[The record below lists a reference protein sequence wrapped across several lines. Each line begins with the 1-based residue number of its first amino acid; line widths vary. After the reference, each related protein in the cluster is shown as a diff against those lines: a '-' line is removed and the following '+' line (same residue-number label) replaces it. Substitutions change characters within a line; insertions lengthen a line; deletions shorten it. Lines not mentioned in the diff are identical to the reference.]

1 MADAYL
7 CVCVREPTD
16 CADGLCVLVKS
27 TCTCIYMYMHM
38 DLYTHVCI
46 QIHISKAPRLAQL
59 PRSASPSLR
68 GRHQF
73 WRQNPRQCLAWYR
86 QKKSDS
92 EWCIDEAYIRR
103 ISGVYQARMGETS
116 HIYIYISVTYGRCE
130 YEEGVCEG
138 ARRGGGLEV
147 SCERDTR
154 TFLCFSRQVHR
165 ESKLVNVKEAI
176 AVNVREVPHLRG

>member
-1 MADAYL
+1 MTIRERRITSCAWPTPT

-16 CADGLCVLVKS
+16 CVDGLCMLVKS

-59 PRSASPSLR
+59 PCSASPSLR

-92 EWCIDEAYIRR
+92 EWRIDQAYIRRTSGVYQAYIRR
-103 ISGVYQARMGETS
+103 IPGKD
-116 HIYIYISVTYGRCE
+116 GR
-130 YEEGVCEG
+130 
-138 ARRGGGLEV
+138 
-147 SCERDTR
+147 
-154 TFLCFSRQVHR
+154 
-165 ESKLVNVKEAI
+165 NV
-176 AVNVREVPHLRG
+176 

>member
-1 MADAYL
+1 
-7 CVCVREPTD
+7 
-16 CADGLCVLVKS
+16 
-27 TCTCIYMYMHM
+27 M
-38 DLYTHVCI
+38 DLYTHACI

-92 EWCIDEAYIRR
+92 EWRIDEAYIRRISGVHQAYIRR

-116 HIYIYISVTYGRCE
+116 QIYVKKVSNVG
-130 YEEGVCEG
+130 G
-138 ARRGGGLEV
+138 ANMRRDV
-147 SCERDTR
+147 
-154 TFLCFSRQVHR
+154 
-165 ESKLVNVKEAI
+165 
-176 AVNVREVPHLRG
+176 